1 MSPPAV
7 PRTWKVGV
15 AVLWALVFL
24 YSVVIMQQ
32 FFLGIVVPALVIAVV
47 YFMWRVLKILEM
59 KYEQPVA
66 DTEDEQPLET
76 LKRRY
81 AEGDISDEEF
91 EHRLSKLLEADNP
104 DVTLSEATTS
114 NQRAG
119 RETDSFASIESEDE
133 RERT

>member
-7 PRTWKVGV
+7 PRTWKVGI

>member
-104 DVTLSEATTS
+104 DVSLSEATTS